1 MLSWPDITGMS
12 PFVYIDIDLTD
23 LVHVNVIMDASRPQR
38 ASNCT
43 ISEVLFASAEG
54 GGLC

>member
-1 MLSWPDITGMS
+1 MS
-12 PFVYIDIDLTD
+12 PLIHIDIDLAD